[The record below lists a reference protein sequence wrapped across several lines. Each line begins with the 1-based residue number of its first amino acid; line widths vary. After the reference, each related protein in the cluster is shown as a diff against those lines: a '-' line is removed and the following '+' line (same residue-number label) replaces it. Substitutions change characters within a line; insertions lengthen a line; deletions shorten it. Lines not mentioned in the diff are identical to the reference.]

1 MYKDQGLIFS
11 ALQAS
16 ITTSAASTYYI
27 DLHAAGDAYDKELY
41 LVARVGT
48 AFANAT
54 SMSVDLQTD
63 SVSTFNS
70 ADLKTLVTS
79 GAILEADLTENTIVF
94 TCRIP
99 KGCLRYLR
107 VYYTIVGTHNA
118 GTIDCF
124 LTTDIPTSM
133 PQA

>member
-11 ALQAS
+11 ALQS
-16 ITTSAASTYYI
+16 GLTTSAASTYYV
-27 DLHAAGDAYDKELY
+27 DLGADGDAYGEELY

-54 SMSVDLQTD
+54 SMSISLQTD
-63 SVSTFNS
+63 DVSTFNS
-70 ADLKTLVTS
+70 DLTTLITS
-79 GAILEADLTENTIVF
+79 AAILEADLTENTIVF
-94 TCRIP
+94 TCRVP
-99 KGCLRYLR
+99 KGCRRYLR
-107 VYYTIVGTHNA
+107 AYYTIDGTHNA